1 MDTRVYHNFTDTLTL
16 HGLPD
21 LQRAQLSDLQI
32 NLGYRCNQAC
42 EHCHVEAGPKRKE
55 LMEWSTMERIL
66 EWARNAQVRSVDLTG
81 GAPEMN
87 PHFRQLV
94 ESFQALGAQVIS
106 RCNLTILEEPGY
118 EDLAAWYAERKVRLV
133 SSLPCY
139 TRENVEQ
146 QRGKGVFGKSIRAL
160 NRLNELGYA
169 RNSELSLDLVYNPGG
184 AFLPPA
190 QASLEQDY
198 KTRLME
204 DFGIEFSSLLT
215 ITNLP
220 IKRFE
225 RFLKRNGQLESYLSL
240 LVENF
245 NPCTVGSL
253 MCRYLVSVDWRGDVY
268 DCDFNQML
276 NLPLAGEPHRK
287 LWELDIDALHGKTI
301 AAGSHCF
308 GCTAGAGS
316 SCGGALE

>member
-1 MDTRVYHNFTDTLTL
+1 MDTRVQHDFNQTLQT
-16 HGLPD
+16 HQLPR
-21 LQRAQLSDLQI
+21 LSRAQLSDLQI

-55 LMEWSTMERIL
+55 MMDWDTMQNIL
-66 EWARNAQVRSVDLTG
+66 AWADKAKVKSVDLTG

-87 PHFRQLV
+87 PNFRRLV
-94 ESFQALGAQVIS
+94 ERFQDMGAQVLS

-118 EDLAAWYAERKVRLV
+118 EDLAEWYAHRKVRLV

-169 RNSELSLDLVYNPGG
+169 HDPDLSLDLVYNPGG

-190 QASLEQDY
+190 QATLEQDY
-198 KTRLME
+198 KTRLRE

-225 RFLKRNGQLESYLSL
+225 RYLKRNGELDNYLSL

-253 MCRYLVSVDWRGDVY
+253 MCRYLVSVDWQGNVY

-276 NLPLAGEPHRK
+276 DLPLAGEKRQK
-287 LWELDIDALHGKTI
+287 LWEIDIDSLQEMPVAVDT
-301 AAGSHCF
+301 HCF

-316 SCGGALE
+316 SCGGALD